1 MKPDNFETKILDN
14 ASDMILALLAV
25 ERSID
30 LSNVVDNDSCVEWL
44 NASNY
49 AAEAVKDVLK
59 TLRSLEVI
67 H

>member
-44 NASNY
+44 NASND
-49 AAEAVKDVLK
+49 AAEAVKEVLK

>member
-25 ERSID
+25 ERAMQ
-30 LSNVVDNDSCVEWL
+30 LSNVEESDGYIDWM
-44 NASNY
+44 NAS
-49 AAEAVKDVLK
+49 ADATEAVGKILEK
-59 TLRSLEVI
+59 LRESGVI

>member
-44 NASNY
+44 NASNDG
-49 AAEAVKDVLK
+49 AEAVKEVLN
-59 TLRSLEVI
+59 TLRSLKVI

>member
-44 NASNY
+44 NASND
-49 AAEAVKDVLK
+49 AAEAVKEVLN
-59 TLRSLEVI
+59 TLRSIKVI
-67 H
+67 Q

>member
-44 NASNY
+44 NASND
-49 AAEAVKDVLK
+49 AAEAVKEVLK
-59 TLRSLEVI
+59 TLRSLKVI

>member
-44 NASNY
+44 NASND
-49 AAEAVKDVLK
+49 AAEAVKEVLK
-59 TLRSLEVI
+59 TLRSIKVI

>member
-25 ERSID
+25 ERSIE

-44 NASNY
+44 NASND
-49 AAEAVKDVLK
+49 AAEAVKEVLK
-59 TLRSLEVI
+59 TLRAIEVI

>member
-25 ERSID
+25 ERSMD

-44 NASNY
+44 NASND
-49 AAEAVKDVLK
+49 AAEAVKEVLK
-59 TLRSLEVI
+59 TLRSLKVI